1 MSASLPETLAEGT
14 PVSLEAKKK
23 YAAKTALFIL
33 LPVFVFVFFQN
44 LVDDVSVVDREEF
57 LK

>member
-1 MSASLPETLAEGT
+1 MSVLLPATLAEGT

-23 YAAKTALFIL
+23 YTAKTASHT
-33 LPVFVFVFFQN
+33 VTCFVFCFFFQN

>member
-1 MSASLPETLAEGT
+1 MSASLPATLAEGT
-14 PVSLEAKKK
+14 PVSVEAKKM
-23 YAAKTALFIL
+23 YTANTALLIQ
-33 LPVFVFVFFQN
+33 LPAFFQN